1 MVDAT
6 GGWRGVTRFRTVQI
20 EMDGLDAGISR
31 KCKYTKASKNNIIGF
46 LFKNEMNIQH
56 NIAVDFSTK

>member
-6 GGWRGVTRFRTVQI
+6 GGWRGVTRFCTVQI

-46 LFKNEMNIQH
+46 LFKNEMNI
-56 NIAVDFSTK
+56 